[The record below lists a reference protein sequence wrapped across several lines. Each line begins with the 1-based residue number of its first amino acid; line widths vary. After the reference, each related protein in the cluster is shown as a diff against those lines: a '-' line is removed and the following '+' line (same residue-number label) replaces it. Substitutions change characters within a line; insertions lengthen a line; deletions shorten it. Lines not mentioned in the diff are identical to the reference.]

1 MESKKNGLCYWWY
14 FMFTYLSGCLLLE
27 QGEQGMISS
36 IIWLV
41 LVHTGTINE
50 QFTPWGIY
58 LPVCLVEIVVYFKLL
73 TSWGEK

>member
-1 MESKKNGLCYWWY
+1 MGDKRR
-14 FMFTYLSGCLLLE
+14 
-27 QGEQGMISS
+27 MISS

-50 QFTPWGIY
+50 QFAPWGIY

-73 TSWGEK
+73 TSWGKK